1 MRRNFYLTT
10 SGNYHT
16 PSLIGILLE
25 LGADQLLFA
34 ADYPFEEMDDAARW
48 LDDVPISD
56 TDRLKIASG
65 NARQLLRLG
74 G

>member
-1 MRRNFYLTT
+1 
-10 SGNYHT
+10 
-16 PSLIGILLE
+16 
-25 LGADQLLFA
+25 
-34 ADYPFEEMDDAARW
+34 MDDAARW